1 MVVIFSPMT
10 YCILTVVFFC
20 ANLLTEVFTAILNI
34 LAIALDILVIALV
47 LPGGDVELDN
57 RAKIYR
63 VHFKD
68 GTSKF
73 VAAKSSR
80 GLVGTSKLVVARS
93 GRELAG
99 LYAQRVSPKR
109 G

>member
-1 MVVIFSPMT
+1 M
-10 YCILTVVFFC
+10 
-20 ANLLTEVFTAILNI
+20 LNI
-34 LAIALDILVIALV
+34 LVVALDILVIALAS
-47 LPGGDVELDN
+47 PGGDVELDN

-80 GLVGTSKLVVARS
+80 ELTGTSKLVVAKS
-93 GRELAG
+93 GLESTG

>member
-1 MVVIFSPMT
+1 MFNT
-10 YCILTVVFFC
+10 
-20 ANLLTEVFTAILNI
+20 ILNI
-34 LAIALDILVIALV
+34 LVIALDILVVALV

-68 GTSKF
+68 GTSKL

-80 GLVGTSKLVVARS
+80 ELTGASGLIVAPSSRELVGQ
-93 GRELAG
+93 
-99 LYAQRVSPKR
+99 YAQRVSPKR

>member
-1 MVVIFSPMT
+1 MW
-10 YCILTVVFFC
+10 
-20 ANLLTEVFTAILNI
+20 TEVFKTVINI
-34 LAIALDILVIALV
+34 LVIALDILVVALV
-47 LPGGDVELDN
+47 SPGGDLEMDKKA
-57 RAKIYR
+57 RIYR

-73 VAAKSSR
+73 VLAKSGQ
-80 GLVGTSKLVVARS
+80 GLG
-93 GRELAG
+93 G

>member
-1 MVVIFSPMT
+1 MFNT
-10 YCILTVVFFC
+10 
-20 ANLLTEVFTAILNI
+20 ILNI
-34 LAIALDILVIALV
+34 LVLALDILVVALV

-68 GTSKF
+68 GTSKL

-80 GLVGTSKLVVARS
+80 ELTGAAGLIVVAPRNRELVGQ
-93 GRELAG
+93 
-99 LYAQRVSPKR
+99 YAQRVSPKR

>member
-1 MVVIFSPMT
+1 VFKTIFD
-10 YCILTVVFFC
+10 
-20 ANLLTEVFTAILNI
+20 I

-63 VHFKD
+63 LHFKD
-68 GTSKF
+68 GTSKLI
-73 VAAKSSR
+73 AAKSSR
-80 GLVGTSKLVVARS
+80 ELTGTSKLLVAKS
-93 GRELAG
+93 GLESTG